1 MQKQMIQTFEVAFE
15 KKMFKINL
23 DSSGI
28 HELIWHVDFLN
39 INKTLLI
46 TKSGKKSNFRNL
58 SYECSDKTTYFYW
71 AFFIHAI

>member
-28 HELIWHVDFLN
+28 HELI
-39 INKTLLI
+39 
-46 TKSGKKSNFRNL
+46 
-58 SYECSDKTTYFYW
+58 
-71 AFFIHAI
+71 